1 MIHDSGIVF
10 LTVFCVKPA
19 GENMKSFEM
28 DYLVLVNKENR
39 IPDHWEENLE
49 TVCFIN
55 SQDEEV
61 EVEKCAYEHCLKLK
75 EALEKEGILVDLD
88 SAWRSVSLQQE
99 IMDRFCE
106 ESGEDYVQRFVAA
119 PGYSEHH
126 TGLALD
132 LYLIIEGNAE
142 YYDEEMTQYAG
153 MWKAIHE
160 KLTDYGFIIRYP
172 EGKESITGYSYE
184 PWHIRYVG
192 SAKTAEE
199 IMRKGLTLEEY
210 LNRLPA
216 TDVTPPSM

>member
-19 GENMKSFEM
+19 GKNMKSFEM

-126 TGLALD
+126 SGLAVD
-132 LYLIIEGNAE
+132 LGTATNHSITQFKNYPE
-142 YYDEEMTQYAG
+142 YNWMKENCY
-153 MWKAIHE
+153 K
-160 KLTDYGFIIRYP
+160 YGFIQRYT
-172 EGKESITGYSYE
+172 EANQYITGYQPE
-184 PWHIRYVG
+184 EWHYRYVG
-192 SAKTAEE
+192 EDVAKYIYENN
-199 IMRKGLTLEEY
+199 LTFEEY
-210 LNRLPA
+210 YA
-216 TDVTPPSM
+216 YFVEK